1 MNEGKKES
9 NQEDLSEFSDYLAEF
24 DLLVK
29 FDSETCPV
37 CGIDIPE
44 NVPIPNSSFVLYK
57 SIKQE
62 PDLLPIIN
70 ELKQK
75 EIPFKVVRRLD
86 AEVLDEVSYLLD
98 ILIPLT
104 SLSVLDKAIKK

>member
-44 NVPIPNSSFVLYK
+44 NVPLPNSSY
-57 SIKQE
+57 
-62 PDLLPIIN
+62 IN
-70 ELKQK
+70 
-75 EIPFKVVRRLD
+75 P
-86 AEVLDEVSYLLD
+86 
-98 ILIPLT
+98 
-104 SLSVLDKAIKK
+104 